1 MLAEVADEE
10 GPDTS
15 AIPRILG
22 ASVVVGVLA
31 GVAVIAYLTVEHA
44 LQGLLWETIPDA
56 LGGTPAWWVFA
67 VLVVGA
73 VGVWLALKLPGH
85 GGHRPLDGLGIDIG
99 PKQIVSV
106 VAAAL
111 ISLSIGAV
119 VGPEAPLMAIG
130 SAVGGFVAMRSTA
143 PVRKVL
149 MLAGAV
155 AAITMIL
162 GNPMVS
168 AVLVLEAAALKGSP
182 GGKKVMLAV
191 LPVLIA
197 MGFGY
202 LIQVGV
208 GDWGGV
214 GQSQLAVPGLP
225 AYDTVQP
232 VDLALAIVVAIVTA
246 ILAVIA
252 VEAGTGFQ
260 SRITNPLVGLLIAGV
275 VVAAAAVITRAITGE
290 NVDVI
295 LFSGQESTAHV
306 LTLTSVGVLVV
317 IAVAKTI
324 AYTVS
329 LGGGFRGGM
338 LFPAVFLGLV
348 VATAMSLLISGSS
361 VSALTAAGIAAAVAA
376 VLRLPFTAVLLALLL
391 CAGAGLAV
399 TTPAIIGAVIGVLF
413 RVVADLRLH
422 REPPEELVDE
432 SPQVTA
438 P

>member
-1 MLAEVADEE
+1 MLADVTEEEQPADA
-10 GPDTS
+10 G

-22 ASVVVGVLA
+22 ACVLVGILA
-31 GVAVIAYLTVEHA
+31 GVAVIAFLTVEHG
-44 LQGLLWETIPDA
+44 LQALLWETLPDA
-56 LGGTPAWWVFA
+56 IGGTPGWWVFG

-73 VGVWLALKLPGH
+73 VGVWFALKLPGH

-99 PKQIVSV
+99 PKQIGSV
-106 VAAAL
+106 AAAAL

-130 SAVGGFVAMRSTA
+130 SAVGGFVALRSAA

-149 MLAGAV
+149 MLAGAT

-214 GQSQLAVPGLP
+214 GQSKLAVPGLP
-225 AYDTVQP
+225 AYETVQP
-232 VDLALAIVVAIVTA
+232 IDLLMAVVVAIVTA

-252 VEAGTGFQ
+252 VEAGTSYQ
-260 SRITNPLVGLLIAGV
+260 NRIKNPLVGLLV
-275 VVAAAAVITRAITGE
+275 AAVIVATAAVVTRAVTGE
-290 NVDVI
+290 DVNVV
-295 LFSGQESTAHV
+295 LFSGQQSTAHV
-306 LTLTSVGVLVV
+306 LGLTSVGMLVV

-338 LFPAVFLGLV
+338 VFPAVFLGVV
-348 VATAMSLLISGSS
+348 VATALSLLVTGSS
-361 VSALTAAGIAAAVAA
+361 VSALCAAGIAASVAA

-391 CAGAGLAV
+391 CAAAGLAV
-399 TTPAIIGAVIGVLF
+399 TTPAIIGAVVGVLF
-413 RVVADLRLH
+413 RVVADARLH
-422 REPPEELVDE
+422 RDSPSAANEPTP
-432 SPQVTA
+432 A
-438 P
+438 